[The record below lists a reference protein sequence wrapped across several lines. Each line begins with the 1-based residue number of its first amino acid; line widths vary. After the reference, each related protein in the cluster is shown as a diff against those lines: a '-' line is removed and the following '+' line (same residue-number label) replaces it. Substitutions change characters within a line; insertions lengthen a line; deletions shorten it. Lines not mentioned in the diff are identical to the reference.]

1 MCLADFG
8 KSRAGAQFRFGESQG
23 TKKLSREIARLGFN
37 YPRLPLVNSL
47 LCFTQGVCYAP
58 ALQTSPK
65 KTTKTLKAHF
75 KLKQTT
81 IFFFTLIRFDNRTG
95 LFKVV

>member
-47 LCFTQGVCYAP
+47 LWFTQGVCYAP

-65 KTTKTLKAHF
+65 KQQKPSKLTLS
-75 KLKQTT
+75 LSKQQ
-81 IFFFTLIRFDNRTG
+81 FSSSL
-95 LFKVV
+95 